1 MQAKTYE
8 GYFEKGRF
16 YVSGVAVRIPEQQRA
31 LITLLDEVQSVEDNA
46 DALATWREV
55 KRMIV
60 ESAYEN
66 DLLTADVFCR
76 DKGSRSI
83 LAFEGGE
90 FAQ

>member
-8 GYFEKGRF
+8 GYFKKGRF
-16 YVSGVAVRIPEQQRA
+16 YVSGVAVHIPEQRRA
-31 LITLLDEVQSVEDNA
+31 LITILDDVQVVEDNA
-46 DALATWREV
+46 DAVATWREV
-55 KRMIV
+55 KRMIA

-66 DLLTADVFCR
+66 ALLTDDMFRR
-76 DKGSRSI
+76 DKGSRKV